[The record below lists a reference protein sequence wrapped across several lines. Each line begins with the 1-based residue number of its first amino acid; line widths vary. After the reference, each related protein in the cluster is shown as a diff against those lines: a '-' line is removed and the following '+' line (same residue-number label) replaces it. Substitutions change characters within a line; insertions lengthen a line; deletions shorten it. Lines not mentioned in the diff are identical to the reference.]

1 MIDIL
6 RNIVAN
12 KRREV
17 AAMAS
22 LGLYK
27 GIDEAAARVLRTPVS
42 MSKALITSPTGII
55 AEFKRRS
62 PSKGEIHPQAAVD
75 QVVGGYEAA
84 GAAACSILT
93 DTRYF
98 GGALTDLAAARRI
111 TPLPLLR
118 KEFVVDER
126 QVFEARVYGADAVLL
141 IAAVLTAGEIDRLTR
156 AAHSVGLEVL
166 LELHGRD
173 ELDKVI
179 DEVDMVGVNNRDLT
193 DFSVDV
199 DGSARMAEMLPAGA
213 VKVAESGL
221 TAMSQVELLRH
232 AGYSGFLIG
241 ERFMRSAN
249 PGSAL
254 KRFIDDDR
262 Q

>member
-1 MIDIL
+1 
-6 RNIVAN
+6 
-12 KRREV
+12 
-17 AAMAS
+17 MAS

-42 MSKALITSPTGII
+42 MSKALIASPTGII

-98 GGALTDLAAARRI
+98 GGSLSDLAAARRI
-111 TPLPLLR
+111 TSLPLLR
-118 KEFVVDER
+118 KEFIVDER
-126 QVFEARVYGADAVLL
+126 QVFEARLYGADAVLL
-141 IAAVLTAGEIDRLTR
+141 IAAVLTAAEIERLTR

-166 LELHGRD
+166 LEIHSRD
-173 ELDKVI
+173 ELDKVS
-179 DEVDMVGVNNRDLT
+179 DKVDMVGVNNRDLT

-199 DGSARMAEMLPAGA
+199 DGSAQMAALLPEAA

-221 TAMSQVELLRH
+221 TAMSQIEQLRQV
-232 AGYSGFLIG
+232 GYNGFLIG
-241 ERFMRSAN
+241 ERFMRAAD
-249 PGSAL
+249 PGLAL